1 MPAITAETFS
11 LGLNTAFDM
20 LGQSMVIR
28 AVTSSGTFDPETGA
42 ITDRTVSDRIVS
54 GIESGRERKWI
65 NGELVFSDEYVFYI
79 RAASGQTPPTGGEF
93 IMVGSEEVAIQRAD
107 PYAIKGTDLAYR
119 VVVVK

>member
-1 MPAITAETFS
+1 MAALSAETFS

-28 AVTSSGTFDPETGA
+28 AVTSPGSFDPETGA
-42 ITDRTVSDRIVS
+42 ITGRTVSDRIVT

-65 NGELVFSDEYVFYI
+65 NGELVFTDEYVFYI
-79 RAASGQTPPTGGEF
+79 RAAAGQSAPTGGEF
-93 IMVGSEEVAIQRAD
+93 ILVGSEEVAIQRAD
-107 PYAIKGTDLAYR
+107 PYAIRGTDLAYR